1 VVSAAVLSQQI
12 LKNSGLVEEQIR
24 SWLSD
29 SSIHAQAL
37 QEAVKAHGA
46 E

>member
-1 VVSAAVLSQQI
+1 MF
-12 LKNSGLVEEQIR
+12 GVEEQTR

-37 QEAVKAHGA
+37 QEAVKARGA

>member
-1 VVSAAVLSQQI
+1 MF
-12 LKNSGLVEEQIR
+12 GVEEHIR
-24 SWLSD
+24 SWLSH

-37 QEAVKAHGA
+37 QEAVKARGA